1 MVKQKEDT
9 EQKTDR
15 KRQSDIERERRQG
28 STVGYFNNVEY
39 LQQRQID
46 TRHVLYVTRGREDN
60 ARSTLISTSNIY
72 YILGQSVMWK
82 CVERKLEFYP
92 SAGEKERELRVSYRG
107 DMEGHPLTMN
117 RRPEHGGRG
126 GQRKERDRATA
137 RAKENQRGVCPTG
150 VAWKAISS
158 HRL

>member
-1 MVKQKEDT
+1 MFFCFCFCTRKKSHKQINKQTKHDTKMVKQKEDT

-82 CVERKLEFYP
+82 CVERKLEF
-92 SAGEKERELRVSYRG
+92 
-107 DMEGHPLTMN
+107 
-117 RRPEHGGRG
+117 
-126 GQRKERDRATA
+126 
-137 RAKENQRGVCPTG
+137 
-150 VAWKAISS
+150 
-158 HRL
+158 